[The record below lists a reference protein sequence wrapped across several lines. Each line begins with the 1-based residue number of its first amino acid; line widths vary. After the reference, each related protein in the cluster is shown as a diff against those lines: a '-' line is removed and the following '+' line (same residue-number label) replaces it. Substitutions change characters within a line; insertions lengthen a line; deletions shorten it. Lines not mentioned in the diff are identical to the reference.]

1 MRLDKV
7 ERSEAKMIDEV
18 KLLRNQLEAALDK
31 NDVNEKRIEDL
42 EEENGQIKEDN
53 ASFLTQN
60 ASDKKS
66 VGSLKK
72 DNKDLTA

>member
-31 NDVNEKRIEDL
+31 NDVNEKRIEEL
-42 EEENGQIKEDN
+42 EEENG
-53 ASFLTQN
+53 
-60 ASDKKS
+60 
-66 VGSLKK
+66 
-72 DNKDLTA
+72 